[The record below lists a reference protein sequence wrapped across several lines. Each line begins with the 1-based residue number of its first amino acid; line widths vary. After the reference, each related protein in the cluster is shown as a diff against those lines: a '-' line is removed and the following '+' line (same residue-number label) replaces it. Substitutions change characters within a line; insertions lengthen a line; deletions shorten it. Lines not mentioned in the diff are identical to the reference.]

1 MGFGAPVGHD
11 VDGVADHVGH
21 GGPQVLGGTV
31 GFTWIFFFRFGLLHR
46 GRGED
51 NRQKVSAYRF
61 EK

>member
-31 GFTWIFFFRFGLLHR
+31 GFTWRFFLSVWTSLKEFRI
-46 GRGED
+46 
-51 NRQKVSAYRF
+51 A
-61 EK
+61 